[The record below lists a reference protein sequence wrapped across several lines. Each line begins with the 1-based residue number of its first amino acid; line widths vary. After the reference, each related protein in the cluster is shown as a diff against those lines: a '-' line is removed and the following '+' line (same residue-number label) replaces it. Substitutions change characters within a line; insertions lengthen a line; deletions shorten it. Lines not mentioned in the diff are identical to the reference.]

1 VKQANSHHFVC
12 CIATC
17 ADKQENTGAAA
28 EDADTAVHA
37 DNVDA
42 GSGDSVQPGK
52 AQCNNGT
59 LSVALTG
66 NNESKH
72 RDSAIDTAILANA
85 LFASLAVVT
94 AIFFGLVY
102 YKKRR
107 SSSSAEAGRY
117 ARVNNRGDT
126 SAGID
131 MT

>member
-1 VKQANSHHFVC
+1 VVVG
-12 CIATC
+12 
-17 ADKQENTGAAA
+17 E
-28 EDADTAVHA
+28 
-37 DNVDA
+37 
-42 GSGDSVQPGK
+42 
-52 AQCNNGT
+52 AQYNNGT
-59 LSVALTG
+59 VSVSLTG
-66 NNESKH
+66 NIEYKH

-102 YKKRR
+102 YKKRH
-107 SSSSAEAGRY
+107 SSSTAAAGRY